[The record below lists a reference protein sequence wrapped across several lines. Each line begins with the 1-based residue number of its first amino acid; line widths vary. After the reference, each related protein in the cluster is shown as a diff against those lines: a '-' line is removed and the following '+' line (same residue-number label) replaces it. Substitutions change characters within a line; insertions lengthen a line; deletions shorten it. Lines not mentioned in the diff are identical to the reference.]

1 MTMATF
7 IHTSRGL
14 LNLDHVVLIKQG
26 VAREAGENYVQLADG
41 RILSGIILDP
51 IPGLPVT
58 TPAATTPRDQD
69 QLPPADEPKTAVG
82 RWDG

>member
-1 MTMATF
+1 MATF

-51 IPGLPVT
+51 VPVPAVVPA
-58 TPAATTPRDQD
+58 TPAAPQGAATEAPASPWRDS
-69 QLPPADEPKTAVG
+69 
-82 RWDG
+82 

>member
-1 MTMATF
+1 MATF
-7 IHTSRGL
+7 INTSRGL

-51 IPGLPVT
+51 IPTVPPVT
-58 TPAATTPRDQD
+58 VTTVTATAPQDQD

-82 RWDG
+82 R